1 MAKQTFLRG
10 TFILIIAGMITK
22 ILGVINKIVLARV
35 IGDEGV
41 GLYMMAYPTLI
52 LVVTLTQL
60 GLPVAISKLVA
71 EANAYND
78 RQKIKRI
85 LTVSFTI
92 VGTLSIIFT
101 IALMT
106 LAPLSSHILFTDPRT
121 LYPLLAIAP
130 IIPIVGIASVLR
142 GYFQGVQ
149 NMSPYAYSQV
159 IEQIV
164 RISLVY
170 IFASSLL
177 PYGIEFAAAGAMI
190 SGVIG
195 EAVSLIYMILMFKAK
210 KRIPIRKRFWNVLSG
225 GGSTFRQL
233 MGIALPTTGSRL
245 IGSISYFLEPIVV
258 AQSLALAGVAT
269 AVATKQYGEI
279 AGYAIPLLTLPSF
292 ITHSLHVSLVPTIS
306 EAQARNRLDIIQY
319 RVNQA
324 LKIALIAGGISLII
338 AFVFAK
344 PIMTLMYHSPNSAI
358 YVYMMAPFFLLFYF
372 QGPLAAVL
380 QALDLARAAMVN
392 SFIGAAVKIA
402 TIFVLGSRADLGI
415 MGAAMGYS
423 VGVVLVTL
431 LHFFSVVK
439 TIGFT
444 LNLSDYVKGV
454 IVFILTGAFATYC
467 NQKLLLSYSMLSRT
481 CLLILVVLL
490 FYLVMIFLFRLIRK
504 DELANFPIIRNWIN

>member
-10 TFILIIAGMITK
+10 TFILILAGMITK
-22 ILGVINKIVLARV
+22 ILGVINKIVLARM

-52 LVVTLTQL
+52 LTVALTQL

-78 RQKIKRI
+78 RKKIKRI

-101 IALMT
+101 TALMVV
-106 LAPLSSHILFTDPRT
+106 APLSAHILFTDQRT

-130 IIPIVGIASVLR
+130 IVPIVAIASVLR

-159 IEQIV
+159 IEQVV
-164 RISLVY
+164 RISLVFL
-170 IFASSLL
+170 FAQALL
-177 PYGIEFAAAGAMI
+177 PYGIEYAAAGAMVA
-190 SGVIG
+190 GVIG
-195 EAVSLIYMILMFKAK
+195 EAVSLIYMIMMFKAK
-210 KRIPIRKRFWNVLSG
+210 KRVPIRNRFWTYLTG
-225 GGSTFRQL
+225 GGPTFRQL

-245 IGSISYFLEPIVV
+245 IGSLSYFLEPIVV
-258 AQSLALAGVAT
+258 AQSLAIAGVAT
-269 AVATKQYGEI
+269 AIATKQYGEI

-306 EAQARNRLDIIQY
+306 EAQARNRMDIIHY

-324 LKIALIAGGISLII
+324 LKIALVAGGISLII

-344 PIMTLMYHSPNSAI
+344 PIMTLMYHSPASAI
-358 YVYMMAPFFLLFYF
+358 YVYMMAPFFLFFYF

-380 QALDLARAAMVN
+380 QALDLARAAMIN
-392 SFIGAAVKIA
+392 SFVGAAVKIA
-402 TIFVLGSRADLGI
+402 TIFILGTRPELGI
-415 MGAAMGYS
+415 AGCAMGYS

-431 LHFFSVVK
+431 LHFSSVIK
-439 TIGFT
+439 MIGFR
-444 LNLSDYVKGV
+444 LNLTDYFKGIV
-454 IVFILTGAFATYC
+454 VFILTSAFAFYC
-467 NQKLLLSYSMLSRT
+467 NKHLLLSSSLLSRT
-481 CLLILVVLL
+481 VLLILLVVL
-490 FYLVMIFLFRLIRK
+490 FYIVFVFLFRLIRK
-504 DELANFPIIRNWIN
+504 EELANFPIIRKWIN